1 MNSNLTINST
11 LRKIVPSLHWDT
23 IKNKILG
30 KRYKLSLVFVGK
42 KRAAS
47 LNRACR
53 NKNYTPNILSFPL
66 DDTSGEI
73 YICPEVS
80 RKEAAAYG
88 LSESG
93 YLQYLF
99 IHGCLHLKGF
109 DHGDTMDKLEKRYL
123 RMFNI
128 S

>member
-1 MNSNLTINST
+1 MSDNLNVST
-11 LRKIVPSLHWDT
+11 TLKTPPPSLNWQA
-23 IKNKILG
+23 IKDKILG
-30 KRYKLSLVFVGK
+30 QRYKLSLIFIGK

-47 LNRACR
+47 LNCTYRR
-53 NKNYTPNILSFPL
+53 KNYVPNILSFPL
-66 DDTSGEI
+66 DKNTGEI

-80 RKEAAAYG
+80 FKESSSYN
-88 LSESG
+88 LSPDG

-109 DHGDTMDKLEKRYL
+109 DHSDTMDKLEHRYL